1 MKPFHGIPVPATNPC
16 PSGSCG
22 TKHHPLGP
30 GGLQPQHPLGP
41 GGLQPVRPPAPNPT
55 PGPYIPARNPCPFG
69 SCPAQPVAE
78 LYNACTFG
86 TAYQCGPAEAA
97 ARATSNPIA
106 EAVADMGPQTTCVFP
121 GGVCTSAPL
130 GACIM
135 AGGAVQ
141 ANGCCPGDKCIN
153 RFIPGY
159 MSEGCGSIGSIG
171 GSGASYAAGP
181 ISAKM
186 ERRAV
191 LDVPGTLDKYT
202 FFTKGCAQLVP
213 GSYATLDG
221 SAVES
226 MGVFDGGA
234 HLQPWFQ
241 GQSVDPAHLQPVF
254 PVAPSLRPVFPVDPS
269 LRPVFPV
276 APSLQPTFQGGSAA
290 VAPVVFPGNTS
301 GGMPFTF
308 PSFNGA
314 GTSIYAPVVI
324 PNNSGTISIT
334 NTMSAGGGGLAPAP
348 VKPAGSTGHVVPPGS
363 TGKLVPPAHLVPGSH
378 GQLVPGSHGNF
389 VPGRLVPGSDG
400 RLVPGSHGNFVP
412 GRLVPGSEG
421 RLVPPFTPGPG
432 PVIPL
437 PPLVPPIDTQ
447 APVGPLPLSA
457 IHMAN
462 KRGQPTTVSS
472 FVAGAKAGMAST
484 KGPARLKH
492 GQHARLQQSA
502 GTLAVDGLVVLVD
515 ASDDA
520 GNPVGGVFHV
530 PVGALAN
537 KQPYMVSPSMASGP
551 YGCSLQAVRN
561 GSALHLDMV

>member
-1 MKPFHGIPVPATNPC
+1 M
-16 PSGSCG
+16 
-22 TKHHPLGP
+22 
-30 GGLQPQHPLGP
+30 
-41 GGLQPVRPPAPNPT
+41 
-55 PGPYIPARNPCPFG
+55 
-69 SCPAQPVAE
+69 
-78 LYNACTFG
+78 
-86 TAYQCGPAEAA
+86 
-97 ARATSNPIA
+97 
-106 EAVADMGPQTTCVFP
+106 ADMGPQTTCVFP

-135 AGGAVQ
+135 AGGVVQ
-141 ANGCCPGDKCIN
+141 ANGCCPGDKCID
-153 RFIPGY
+153 RYIPGY
-159 MSEGCGSIGSIG
+159 MSEGCGSSG

-348 VKPAGSTGHVVPPGS
+348 VKPAGSTGHLVPPGS